1 MWEHRRRSDTV
12 GPCVVQISVDLWS
25 ALLVC
30 ASGSGMCEDGFAGDD
45 APYAVCHSIDDN
57 PEMPATMDQK
67 DSNVRDEVQSKR
79 QKLMDEL
86 DIDIPELRWWLEG
99 AGSCVYACKAQASA
113 RVDVP
118 TAPEVVPRDL
128 RQCARREG
136 LEVRLSREWVRAFL
150 VSIDLSFQ
158 AAAQRRGLSTSV
170 PRPNRCCKRS
180 SATFL
185 QPCDVGLARPFKV
198 DAIVMMSKEPTD
210 TPHRIWQS
218 FPRCLAAT

>member
-1 MWEHRRRSDTV
+1 MWFKFHWTCGLLCWFVPVAVACAKMD
-12 GPCVVQISVDLWS
+12 
-25 ALLVC
+25 LLVTMHLMLC
-30 ASGSGMCEDGFAGDD
+30 VLRLTTIPKLPG
-45 APYAVCHSIDDN
+45 
-57 PEMPATMDQK
+57 TMDQK

-86 DIDIPELRWWLEG
+86 EIDIPELRGWSEG
-99 AGSCVYACKAQASA
+99 SGSCVYACKAQASA

-118 TAPEVVPRDL
+118 TAPEVVPGYL

-150 VSIDLSFQ
+150 VSIDLSYNS
-158 AAAQRRGLSTSV
+158 AAQRRGLSTSV

-185 QPCDVGLARPFKV
+185 QHCDVGLMLPSKV
-198 DAIVMMSKEPTD
+198 DAIVMMSNELTD
-210 TPHRIWQS
+210 TLHRIWQS
-218 FPRCLAAT
+218 FPRCLGAT

>member
-1 MWEHRRRSDTV
+1 
-12 GPCVVQISVDLWS
+12 
-25 ALLVC
+25 
-30 ASGSGMCEDGFAGDD
+30 MCEDGFAGDD
-45 APYAVCHSIDDN
+45 APYAVCPSIDDN
-57 PEMPATMDQK
+57 PEMPGTMDQK

-86 DIDIPELRWWLEG
+86 DIDIPELRSWLEG
-99 AGSCVYACKAQASA
+99 GGSCVYACKAQASA

-118 TAPEVVPRDL
+118 TAAEVVPGDL
-128 RQCARREG
+128 RQRAHREG

-185 QPCDVGLARPFKV
+185 
-198 DAIVMMSKEPTD
+198 
-210 TPHRIWQS
+210 
-218 FPRCLAAT
+218 